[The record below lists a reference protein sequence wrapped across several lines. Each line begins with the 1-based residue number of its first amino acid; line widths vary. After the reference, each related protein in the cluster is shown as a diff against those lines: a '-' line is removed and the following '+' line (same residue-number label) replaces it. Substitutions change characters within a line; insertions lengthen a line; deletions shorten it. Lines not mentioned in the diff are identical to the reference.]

1 MEQGW
6 RGSVVSHHFDTPTA
20 REDPRL
26 NLSDMYLFAG
36 SAESTV
42 MAMTVNPAAT
52 PDTMAPFRDEAIYA
66 FHVDTGL
73 DGREDVSFTVGFT
86 DVPAGGRDEPTAHV
100 QAFEVRRVVH
110 AGIGSSAAVMMS
122 GATGQCCD
130 DDGVRAFAGVVHDAF
145 AGDAA
150 ALNAFKD
157 AFSQGDYRP
166 DSFGNRVNSFH
177 DRTIAAIVLEV
188 PNGLISATPHV
199 QVWATVSLQGHAPD
213 QQVARW
219 GLPLFTHIF
228 LRDDDLREQFNRST
242 PAQDDAVFVSSTI
255 DTVTRY
261 VTAAGTAADP
271 GAYARRVAERF
282 ESLSLPYELG
292 STASFD
298 FAGFNGRALSDNV
311 MDVMLTLLVNAPLG
325 TGIHPDPA
333 RFTSEF
339 PHLRPAPGD
348 GGV

>member
-1 MEQGW
+1 
-6 RGSVVSHHFDTPTA
+6 VSHHFDTPTG

-26 NLSDMYLFAG
+26 NLSDVYVFAG

-52 PDTMAPFRDEAIYA
+52 PDTVAPFRDEAIYA
-66 FHVDTGL
+66 FHVDTDL
-73 DGREDVSFTVGFT
+73 DGRQDVSFAVGFT
-86 DVPAGGRDEPTAHV
+86 DVPADACDEEIPHV
-100 QAFEVRRVVH
+100 QAFELYRVVY
-110 AGIGSSAAVMMS
+110 AGVSSPAVVMIS
-122 GATGQCCD
+122 GTTGQCCD

-150 ALNAFKD
+150 ALNSFKD
-157 AFSQGDYRP
+157 AFSQGEYRP

-177 DRTIAAIVLEV
+177 GRTIAAIVLEV
-188 PNGLISATPHV
+188 PNSLISATPHV

-228 LRDDDLREQFNRST
+228 LHDDELREQFNRST
-242 PAQDDAVFVSSTI
+242 SGHADAAFVSSTI

-261 VTAAGTAADP
+261 VTASGTAADP
-271 GAYARRVAERF
+271 DAYARRVAERF
-282 ESLSLPYELG
+282 GSLSLPYELG
-292 STASFD
+292 SAASFD
-298 FAGFNGRALSDNV
+298 FVGFNGRALSDNV

-325 TGIHPDPA
+325 TGIRPDPA
-333 RFTSEF
+333 RFASAF
-339 PHLRPAPGD
+339 PHLRPASDD
-348 GGV
+348 GGVLIQPE

>member
-1 MEQGW
+1 
-6 RGSVVSHHFDTPTA
+6 VSHHFDTPTG

-26 NLSDMYLFAG
+26 NLSDVYLFAG

-52 PDTMAPFRDEAIYA
+52 PDTVAPFRDEAIYA
-66 FHVDTGL
+66 FHVDTDL
-73 DGREDVSFTVGFT
+73 DGHQDVSFEVGFT
-86 DVPAGGRDEPTAHV
+86 DAPAGVGDEATANV
-100 QAFEVRRVVH
+100 QVFEVRRMAH
-110 AGIGSSAAVMMS
+110 ARVGSPAAVVMS
-122 GATGQCCD
+122 GTTGQCGD

-150 ALNAFKD
+150 ALNTFKN
-157 AFSQGDYRP
+157 AFSQGQYRP
-166 DSFGNRVNSFH
+166 DSFDNHVNTFL

-188 PNGLISATPHV
+188 PNSLISATPHV
-199 QVWATVSLQGHAPD
+199 QVWATVSLHGHAPD

-228 LRDDDLREQFNRST
+228 LRDDELREQFNRST
-242 PAQDDAVFVSSTI
+242 PDDDDAAFVSSTI

-261 VTAAGTAADP
+261 VTASATAADP
-271 GAYARRVAERF
+271 GAYARQVAERF
-282 ESLSLPYELG
+282 GSLSLPYELG
-292 STASFD
+292 SAASFD
-298 FAGFNGRALSDNV
+298 FVGFNGRALSDNV

-325 TGIHPDPA
+325 TGIRPDPA

-339 PHLRPAPGD
+339 PYLRPPSGD
-348 GGV
+348 EGA